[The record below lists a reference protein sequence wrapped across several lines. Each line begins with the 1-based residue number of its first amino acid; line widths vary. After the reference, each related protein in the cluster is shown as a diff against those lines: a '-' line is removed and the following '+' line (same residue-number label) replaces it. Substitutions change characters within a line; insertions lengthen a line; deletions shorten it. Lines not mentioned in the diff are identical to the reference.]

1 MMLHDMAAMLL
12 EGNAND
18 WPALAG
24 MIVAFGGIAG
34 IVGAVIAGMIVEP
47 IIQKAKD
54 EIALK
59 IEKVMQTMVSKE
71 VFEVFATNDRAEHED
86 MKEQLRELAKNGNH
100 R

>member
-1 MMLHDMAAMLL
+1 MFAQHMASMLSEASIS
-12 EGNAND
+12 D

-24 MIVAFGGIAG
+24 MIVALGAIAG
-34 IVGAVIAGMIVEP
+34 IIGAIIAGMIVEP

-59 IEKVMQTMVSKE
+59 IERVMQTMVSKE
-71 VFEVFATNDRAEHED
+71 VFEVFAVNDRAEHED
-86 MKEQLRELAKNGNH
+86 MKEQLRALANGNH